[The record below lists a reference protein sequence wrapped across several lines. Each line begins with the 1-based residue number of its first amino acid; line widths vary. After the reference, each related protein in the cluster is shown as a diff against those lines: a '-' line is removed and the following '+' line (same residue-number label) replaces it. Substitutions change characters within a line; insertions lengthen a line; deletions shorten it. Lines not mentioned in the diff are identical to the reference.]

1 MYLGQLSQKA
11 GTQHRNE
18 AWDLLRAVPTSTQSL
33 TLRDRK
39 GRIILYPR
47 VAAGGLS
54 GGKTALLEL
63 EFGQDTG
70 AKYPDSYEKCPG
82 IVNALEL
89 SGPQF
94 CVFYEK
100 KS

>member
-1 MYLGQLSQKA
+1 M
-11 GTQHRNE
+11 
-18 AWDLLRAVPTSTQSL
+18 
-33 TLRDRK
+33 
-39 GRIILYPR
+39 
-47 VAAGGLS
+47 
-54 GGKTALLEL
+54 ALLEL

-70 AKYPDSYEKCPG
+70 AKYPDSYEKCLG

-94 CVFYEK
+94 CVFCEK

>member
-1 MYLGQLSQKA
+1 M
-11 GTQHRNE
+11 
-18 AWDLLRAVPTSTQSL
+18 
-33 TLRDRK
+33 
-39 GRIILYPR
+39 
-47 VAAGGLS
+47 
-54 GGKTALLEL
+54 ALLEL
-63 EFGQDTG
+63 DYGQDTG

-82 IVNALEL
+82 IVNALES

>member
-1 MYLGQLSQKA
+1 M
-11 GTQHRNE
+11 
-18 AWDLLRAVPTSTQSL
+18 
-33 TLRDRK
+33 
-39 GRIILYPR
+39 
-47 VAAGGLS
+47 
-54 GGKTALLEL
+54 ALLEL

-82 IVNALEL
+82 TVNALQS